1 MRKNISLSHEGK
13 SVIITGCNGQ
23 IGRELCRQY
32 ADVGAKVIGIDVS
45 EKQSTKLNLNDITYF
60 SADIRQS
67 TTIEKCFKEIKSRF
81 GSIDVLI
88 NNAGVAT
95 FDHYLHRS
103 EDQLDLMMDVNL
115 KGTFNCIKAFII
127 HSASESLGRS
137 IVNVSSIYGLVS
149 PDFRIY
155 SEGDRRSSEMYGAT
169 KAGVIQLT
177 KYFAVDLAK
186 NGIRVNSISPGGVFN
201 PESPQNPEFVQK
213 YCERSPLG
221 RMASESEIA
230 ATSIFLT
237 SDLAT
242 YVTGHNLVVD
252 GGYSSL

>member
-1 MRKNISLSHEGK
+1 MKKDISLSHKGK
-13 SVIITGCNGQ
+13 LVIITGCNGQ

-45 EKQSTKLNLNDITYF
+45 EKQSTELKLRDFTYF

-67 TTIEKCFKEIKSRF
+67 TTIEKCFEEIKLRF
-81 GSIDVLI
+81 GSIDILI

-95 FDHYLHRS
+95 FDHYINRN

-115 KGTFNCIKAFII
+115 KGTFHCIKAFII
-127 HSASESLGRS
+127 HSASESHVRS
-137 IVNVSSIYGLVS
+137 IVNIGSIYGVVS

-155 SEGDRRSSEMYGAT
+155 SEGDRRSPEMYGAT
-169 KAGVIQLT
+169 KAGVIQMT
-177 KYFAVDLAK
+177 RYFAVDLAK

-201 PESPQNPEFVQK
+201 PESPQNPEFVRK
-213 YCERSPLG
+213 YSERSPMG

-230 ATSIFLT
+230 ATAIFLT
-237 SDLAT
+237 SDLAS

>member
-1 MRKNISLSHEGK
+1 MRKDISLSHKGK

-45 EKQSTKLNLNDITYF
+45 EKQSTDLNLNEFAYF

-67 TTIEKCFKEIKSRF
+67 TTIEKCFEEIKLRF
-81 GSIDVLI
+81 GSIDILI

-95 FDHYLHRS
+95 FDHYINRS
-103 EDQLDLMMDVNL
+103 EEQLDLMMDVNL
-115 KGTFNCIKAFII
+115 KGTFNCIRAFII
-127 HSASESLGRS
+127 HSALESHDRS
-137 IVNVSSIYGLVS
+137 IVNIGSIYGVVS

-155 SEGDRRSSEMYGAT
+155 SEGDRRSPEMYGAT
-169 KAGVIQLT
+169 KAGVIQMT
-177 KYFAVDLAK
+177 RYFAVELAK
-186 NGIRVNSISPGGVFN
+186 KGIRVNSISPGGVFN
-201 PESPQNPEFVQK
+201 NEFPQNSEFVRK
-213 YCERSPLG
+213 YSERSPMG

-237 SDLAT
+237 SDLAS

>member
-1 MRKNISLSHEGK
+1 MRKDISLSHKGK
-13 SVIITGCNGQ
+13 LVIITGCNGQ

-32 ADVGAKVIGIDVS
+32 TDVGAKVIGIDVS
-45 EKQSTKLNLNDITYF
+45 EKQSTELKLRDFTYLP
-60 SADIRQS
+60 ADIRQS
-67 TTIEKCFKEIKSRF
+67 TTIEKCFEEIKLRF
-81 GSIDVLI
+81 GSIDILI

-95 FDHYLHRS
+95 FDHYINRS

-115 KGTFNCIKAFII
+115 KGTFHCIKAFII
-127 HSASESLGRS
+127 HSASESRVRS
-137 IVNVSSIYGLVS
+137 IVNIGSIYGVVS

-155 SEGDRRSSEMYGAT
+155 SEGDRRSPEMYGAT
-169 KAGVIQLT
+169 KAGVIQMT
-177 KYFAVDLAK
+177 RYFAVDLAK

-201 PESPQNPEFVQK
+201 PESPQDPEFVRK
-213 YCERSPLG
+213 YSERSPMG

-237 SDLAT
+237 SDLAS

>member
-1 MRKNISLSHEGK
+1 MRKDISLSHKGK

-32 ADVGAKVIGIDVS
+32 ADVGAKVIGIDVA
-45 EKQSTKLNLNDITYF
+45 EKQSTDLNLNDFTYF

-67 TTIEKCFKEIKSRF
+67 TTIEKCFEEIKLRF
-81 GSIDVLI
+81 GSIDILI

-95 FDHYLHRS
+95 FDHYRNRS
-103 EDQLDLMMDVNL
+103 EDQLDYIMDVNL
-115 KGTFNCIKAFII
+115 KGTFHCIKAFII
-127 HSASESLGRS
+127 HSAPESLGRS
-137 IVNVSSIYGLVS
+137 IVNIGSIYGIVS

-155 SEGDRRSSEMYGAT
+155 LEGDRRSSEMYGAT
-169 KAGVIQLT
+169 KAGVIQMT
-177 KYFAVDLAK
+177 RYFAVDLAK

-201 PESPQNPEFVQK
+201 PESPQDPEFIRK
-213 YCERSPLG
+213 YSERSPMG

-237 SDLAT
+237 SDLAS
-242 YVTGHNLVVD
+242 YITGHNLVVD

>member
-1 MRKNISLSHEGK
+1 MRKNISLSHKGK
-13 SVIITGCNGQ
+13 SVIVTGCNGQ

-32 ADVGAKVIGIDVS
+32 ADVGAKVFGIDVS
-45 EKQSTKLNLNDITYF
+45 EKQSTELNLKDFTYF
-60 SADIRQS
+60 SVDIRQS

-81 GSIDVLI
+81 GSIDLLI

-95 FDHYLHRS
+95 FDHYINRS
-103 EDQLDLMMDVNL
+103 EEQLDLMVDVNL
-115 KGTFNCIKAFII
+115 KGTFHCIKAFII

-137 IVNVSSIYGLVS
+137 IVNIGSIYGLVS

-155 SEGDRRSSEMYGAT
+155 SEGDRRSPEMYGAT
-169 KAGVIQLT
+169 KAGVIQMT
-177 KYFAVDLAK
+177 RYFAVDLAK
-186 NGIRVNSISPGGVFN
+186 KGIRVNSISPGGVFN
-201 PESPQNPEFVQK
+201 PESPQDPQFVQK
-213 YCERSPLG
+213 YNERSPMG

-237 SDLAT
+237 SDLAS

>member
-1 MRKNISLSHEGK
+1 MRKDISLSHKGK

-45 EKQSTKLNLNDITYF
+45 EKQSTDLNLADFTYF

-67 TTIEKCFKEIKSRF
+67 TTIEKFFEEVKLRF

-88 NNAGVAT
+88 NNAGIAT
-95 FDHYLHRS
+95 FDHYTNRS

-115 KGTFNCIKAFII
+115 KGTFNCIRAFII
-127 HSASESLGRS
+127 HSALESRDRS
-137 IVNVSSIYGLVS
+137 IVNIGSIYGVVS

-155 SEGDRRSSEMYGAT
+155 SEGDRRSPEMYGAT
-169 KAGVIQLT
+169 KAGVIQMT
-177 KYFAVDLAK
+177 RYFAVDLAK
-186 NGIRVNSISPGGVFN
+186 IGIRVNSISPGGVFN
-201 PESPQNPEFVQK
+201 PESPQDSEFVRK
-213 YCERSPLG
+213 YVEKCPMG

-230 ATSIFLT
+230 SGAIFLT
-237 SDLAT
+237 SNLAS
-242 YVTGHNLVVD
+242 YITGQNLLVD
-252 GGYSSL
+252 GGYTAW

>member
-1 MRKNISLSHEGK
+1 MRKDISLSHKGK
-13 SVIITGCNGQ
+13 PVIITGCNGQ

-45 EKQSTKLNLNDITYF
+45 EKQSTDLNLNDFAYF
-60 SADIRQS
+60 SADIRQA
-67 TTIEKCFKEIKSRF
+67 TIIEKCFEEIKLRF
-81 GSIDVLI
+81 GSIDILI

-95 FDHYLHRS
+95 FDHYINRS
-103 EDQLDLMMDVNL
+103 EEQLDLMMDVNL
-115 KGTFNCIKAFII
+115 KGTFNCIRAFII
-127 HSASESLGRS
+127 HSALESRDRS
-137 IVNVSSIYGLVS
+137 IVNIGSIYGVVS

-155 SEGDRRSSEMYGAT
+155 SEGDRRSPEMYGAT
-169 KAGVIQLT
+169 KAGVIQMT

-186 NGIRVNSISPGGVFN
+186 KGIRVNSISPGGVFN
-201 PESPQNPEFVQK
+201 TEYPQNSEFVRK
-213 YCERSPLG
+213 YVERCPIG
-221 RMASESEIA
+221 RMASDSEIA

-237 SDLAT
+237 SDLAS